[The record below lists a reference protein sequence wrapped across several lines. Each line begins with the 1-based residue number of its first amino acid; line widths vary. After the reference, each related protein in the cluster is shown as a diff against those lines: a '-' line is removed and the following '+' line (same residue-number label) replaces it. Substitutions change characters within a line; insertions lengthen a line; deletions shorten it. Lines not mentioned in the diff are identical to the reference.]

1 MSMGTQCRI
10 RQKIVEWLRRY
21 ACYVLAIFSYE
32 RFTNLLARPQRASVP
47 A

>member
-1 MSMGTQCRI
+1 MSMRTQRRI

-32 RFTNLLARPQRASVP
+32 RFTNLLARTLRVSVP